1 MKRSRLLLLTAA
13 LGLAAC
19 GRVAELQP
27 APGHA
32 LPVKPEMARTTPTV
46 EQLLTPPTY
55 ARPDRVDELVKRSQ
69 PRAAD
74 PFDLPPPSGGAAP
87 QQPAGTPPST
97 VPATTTTTSSPTP
110 GE

>member
-1 MKRSRLLLLTAA
+1 MQRSRLLLLAVA
-13 LGLAAC
+13 LGLASC

-32 LPVKPEMARTTPTV
+32 LPVKPAMARTTPTV

-55 ARPDRVDELVKRSQ
+55 ARPDRVDELVKKSQ

-87 QQPAGTPPST
+87 QLPAGANPST
-97 VPATTTTTSSPTP
+97 VPATTTTTSTP
-110 GE
+110 GA

>member
-1 MKRSRLLLLTAA
+1 MKRSRLLLLAAA
-13 LGLAAC
+13 LGLAGC

-32 LPVKPEMARTTPTV
+32 LPIKPMMARTTPTV

-74 PFDLPPPSGGAAP
+74 PFDLPPPSGGEAP
-87 QQPAGTPPST
+87 QQPAGVPPSN
-97 VPATTTTTSSPTP
+97 VPATTTTTSTP
-110 GE
+110 GA

>member
-1 MKRSRLLLLTAA
+1 MQRSRLLLLAA
-13 LGLAAC
+13 GLGLASC
-19 GRVAELQP
+19 GRVAELKPQ
-27 APGHA
+27 AGHA
-32 LPVKPEMARTTPTV
+32 PPAKPMMARTTPTV

-74 PFDLPPPSGGAAP
+74 PFDLPPPSGGDAP
-87 QQPAGTPPST
+87 ALPAGTPPST
-97 VPATTTTTSSPTP
+97 VPATTTTTATP

>member
-1 MKRSRLLLLTAA
+1 MKRSRVLLLVTA
-13 LGLAAC
+13 LGLSAC
-19 GRVAELQP
+19 GRVAELKP

-32 LPVKPEMARTTPTV
+32 PPAKPMMSRATPTV
-46 EQLLTPPTY
+46 SELLTPPIY
-55 ARPDRVDELVKRSQ
+55 ARPSRVDELVTKSQ

-87 QQPAGTPPST
+87 SLPAGSPPSN
-97 VPATTTTTSSPTP
+97 VPATTVTTANP